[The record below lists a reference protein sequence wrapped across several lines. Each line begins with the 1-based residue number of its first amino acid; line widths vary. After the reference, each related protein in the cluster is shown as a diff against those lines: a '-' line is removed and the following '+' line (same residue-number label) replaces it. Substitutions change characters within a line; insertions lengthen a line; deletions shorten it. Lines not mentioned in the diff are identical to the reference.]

1 MEASTASSREGLED
15 QIRGCAEPMPSCR
28 GHRGTCGFLNKYI
41 LGRLVVSFIGGKSK
55 RRHQGQSW
63 DQRSSLHKELT
74 YWTDL

>member
-41 LGRLVVSFIGGKSK
+41 LGRLIVSFIGGEK
-55 RRHQGQSW
+55 
-63 DQRSSLHKELT
+63 
-74 YWTDL
+74 